1 MIFNAYMSSGC
12 YQITA
17 DDAESA
23 AWQALSLSKDKNDF
37 LIDVEPT
44 YGQKETGLSQQLGGY
59 RISSC

>member
-1 MIFNAYMSSGC
+1 MQFNAYMSSGC

-23 AWQALSLSKDKNDF
+23 AWLALSLSEDKSDF

-44 YGQKETGLSQQLGGY
+44 YEQEKVLSKQLGSY

>member
-1 MIFNAYMSSGC
+1 MQFNAYMSSGC

-23 AWQALSLSKDKNDF
+23 AWLALSLSQDKSDF

-44 YGQKETGLSQQLGGY
+44 YGQKVLSKQLGSH

>member
-1 MIFNAYMSSGC
+1 MQFNAYMSSGC

-23 AWQALSLSKDKNDF
+23 AWLALSLSEDKSDF

-44 YGQKETGLSQQLGGY
+44 YGQKEVLSKQLGSY
-59 RISSC
+59 RISTC

>member
-1 MIFNAYMSSGC
+1 MQFNAYMSSGC

-23 AWQALSLSKDKNDF
+23 AWLALSLSKDKNDF

-44 YGQKETGLSQQLGGY
+44 YGQTKEVLSKQLGSH
-59 RISSC
+59 RISTC

>member
-1 MIFNAYMSSGC
+1 MQFNAYMSSGC

-23 AWQALSLSKDKNDF
+23 AWLALSLSKDKNDF
-37 LIDVEPT
+37 LIDVEPIT
-44 YGQKETGLSQQLGGY
+44 YGKEVFSKQLGSY

>member
-1 MIFNAYMSSGC
+1 MQFNAYMSSGC

-23 AWQALSLSKDKNDF
+23 AWLALSLSKDKNDF

-44 YGQKETGLSQQLGGY
+44 YGQEKVLSKQLGSY